1 MQNKTLAQA
10 QKSLDALI
18 QNRNKKSSAKATI
31 QRSLD
36 DIDRELTELSRE
48 IARLRDYILKITPPQ
63 N

>member
-1 MQNKTLAQA
+1 MQNNTLAQA

-36 DIDRELTELSRE
+36 DIDREITELSRE
-48 IARLRDYILKITPPQ
+48 IARLRNYILKITPPQ